1 MNQALAQAKPDLQDG
16 HFMFFV
22 GDSMLTEH
30 GYRPSIVVEG
40 VRGHFPNGGGD
51 TEPWYWGHDL
61 AGAKKIAR
69 DRNARMG
76 LSPEDEARILLSSM
90 RGAPAGRSPDEPAA
104 ICECDNCLWT
114 GHTDELRPI
123 QDLAE
128 RVTPGGIVPAGEC
141 PECGALAYL
150 SEGPDPKGEQPET

>member
-1 MNQALAQAKPDLQDG
+1 MNEALERANPELVDG
-16 HFMFFV
+16 HFMFHV
-22 GDSMLTEH
+22 DETMHTKD

-40 VRGHFPNGGGD
+40 ERGHFPNGGGD

-61 AGAKKIAR
+61 AVAQKIAR
-69 DRNARMG
+69 DRNAAMG
-76 LSPEDEARILLSSM
+76 LSVKDQDRILMSSM
-90 RGAPAGRSPDEPAA
+90 RGSLAAPSPDEPTAL
-104 ICECDNCLWT
+104 CECDNCLWT

-128 RVTPGGIVPAGEC
+128 RVTPGGIKPAGEC

-150 SEGPDPKGEQPET
+150 SQRPDDEGEQTEA